1 MNKRVLILD
10 DDYDFNT
17 LLTDIFS
24 QADYE
29 VVSKTSPTEAL
40 ELFESEQFDVV
51 ISDQQ
56 MPEMPGSVFMSKV
69 HELDPLAPVVMVSG
83 YLDNDTIRDLIR
95 DGVAGVFLK
104 PLNIMGL
111 LERSDELVLESRR
124 QRKMRQEAGAN
135 TDTTVGSRLGFSFRA
150 FPCRS
155 EQSVKFARKLYDY
168 RNFKSTLCLVGEKGT
183 QFRAIC
189 EDVVTMTEEGQA
201 AKQAIV
207 YLNASSL
214 TADFVRSSVSN
225 HAAKGVTILTFAILD
240 LESLGQEQMAFLTE
254 LAQRDNSFAIETIL
268 LRTIVCCHRS
278 IDSLFE
284 EGLIPDEL
292 YFSLG
297 TTELLVPPLR
307 DCVEDIPIMAQQYIV
322 DAVRERGLAAVPQ
335 IQPDAKRRLI
345 DYQWPGNAQELGD
358 WMRRALA
365 RSGRGDITLSALLG
379 AESCSGVNALAP
391 ALDEAMQLARK
402 EFVAAMGS
410 FLERDSRKTAS
421 ALGVSRQAV
430 ESLMR

>member
-10 DDYDFNT
+10 DDFDFNT

-40 ELFESEQFDVV
+40 EMFEREQFDVI

-69 HELDPLAPVVMVSG
+69 HEMDPLAPVIMVSG

-124 QRKMRQEAGAN
+124 QRKMRKDEGENAQ
-135 TDTTVGSRLGFSFRA
+135 DRSIGSRLGFPFRS

-155 EQSVKFARKLYDY
+155 ERSIKFARKLYDY
-168 RNFKSTLCLVGEKGT
+168 RNFKSTLCLVGERGT
-183 QFRAIC
+183 HFRAIC
-189 EDVVTMTEEGQA
+189 EDLISMDEAMGQA
-201 AKQAIV
+201 IS
-207 YLNASSL
+207 YLNSSSL
-214 TADFVRSSVSN
+214 NEHFVRAAVANQSS
-225 HAAKGVTILTFAILD
+225 KGMSLLTFVILD
-240 LESLGQEQMAFLTE
+240 LEALGEAEMDFLCQ
-254 LAQRDNSFAIETIL
+254 LAQRDNPFAMEGL
-268 LRTIVCCHRS
+268 QLRTIVCCHRPL
-278 IDSLFE
+278 DNLFE
-284 EGLIPDEL
+284 EGRIPDEL

-297 TTELLVPPLR
+297 TTELAVPALR
-307 DCVEDIPIMAQQYIV
+307 ECVEDIPIMAQQYIV
-322 DAVRERGLAAVPQ
+322 DAVRERALPGVPQ
-335 IQPDAKRRLI
+335 IQSEAKRWLTE
-345 DYQWPGNAQELGD
+345 YQWPGNALELSD

-365 RSGRGDITLSALLG
+365 RSGRGEITLNALVQ
-379 AESCSGVNALAP
+379 AESSAGASSVGPSLS
-391 ALDEAMQLARK
+391 EAMQLARK

-410 FLERDSRKTAS
+410 FFERDVRKTAA

>member
-10 DDYDFNT
+10 DDFDFNT

-40 ELFESEQFDVV
+40 EMFEREQFDVI

-69 HELDPLAPVVMVSG
+69 HEMDPLAPVIMVSG

-124 QRKMRQEAGAN
+124 QRKIRKDEGDHAQ
-135 TDTTVGSRLGFSFRA
+135 TRSVGSRLGFPFRS

-155 EQSVKFARKLYDY
+155 EYSVKFARKLYDY
-168 RNFKSTLCLVGEKGT
+168 RNFKSTLCLVGERGT
-183 QFRAIC
+183 HFRAIC
-189 EDVVTMTEEGQA
+189 EDVISMDEAMRQA
-201 AKQAIV
+201 V
-207 YLNASSL
+207 SYLNTSSL
-214 TADFVRSSVSN
+214 NEDFVRAAVSN
-225 HAAKGVTILTFAILD
+225 QLSKGISLLSFVVLD
-240 LESLGQEQMAFLTE
+240 LEALGEVEMAFLCR
-254 LAQRDNSFAIETIL
+254 LAQRDNPFAIDGL
-268 LRTIVCCHRS
+268 QLRTIVCCHRPV
-278 IDSLFE
+278 DNLFE
-284 EGLIPDEL
+284 EGRIPDEL

-297 TTELLVPPLR
+297 TTELTVPSLR
-307 DCVEDIPIMAQQYIV
+307 ECVEDIPIMAQQYIV
-322 DAVRERGLAAVPQ
+322 DAVRERGLPAVPQ
-335 IQPDAKRRLI
+335 IQSEAKRWLTE
-345 DYQWPGNAQELGD
+345 YQWPGNAMELSD

-365 RSGRGDITLSALLG
+365 RSGRGEITLNALVQ
-379 AESCSGVNALAP
+379 AESSAGASSVGP
-391 ALDEAMQLARK
+391 ALSEAMQLARK

-410 FLERDSRKTAS
+410 FFERDVRKTAA